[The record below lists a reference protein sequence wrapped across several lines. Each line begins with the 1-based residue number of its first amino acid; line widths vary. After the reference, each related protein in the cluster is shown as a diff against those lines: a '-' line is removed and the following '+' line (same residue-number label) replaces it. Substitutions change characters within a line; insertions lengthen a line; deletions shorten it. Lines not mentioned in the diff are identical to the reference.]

1 MNGAFDSPEHRR
13 WERACLTRAKAGD
26 RAAFAELY
34 RKFADPL
41 MGRILMPRLG
51 NRQAAED
58 ALSETFRTL
67 LERLD
72 GFEDQGVSLWHW
84 LSKVAVNKATD
95 LHRVKGRTKRALVN
109 FEGLMAPL
117 RESSAGRPDGA
128 VEQASEMDRLRAT
141 VTTTLAAL
149 NPRYRLAIELRFIQ
163 ERSREQCAETLEVKL
178 GTFDVLLLRA
188 LRAFRREWE
197 SAREGARV
205 EQEATGE

>member
-13 WERACLTRAKAGD
+13 WERDCLARAQRGD
-26 RAAFAELY
+26 RSAFAELY
-34 RKFADPL
+34 RTFQGPL

-95 LHRVKGRTKRALVN
+95 LHRVKGRTRRALVN

-117 RESSAGRPDGA
+117 RESNAGRP
-128 VEQASEMDRLRAT
+128 
-141 VTTTLAAL
+141 
-149 NPRYRLAIELRFIQ
+149 
-163 ERSREQCAETLEVKL
+163 
-178 GTFDVLLLRA
+178 
-188 LRAFRREWE
+188 
-197 SAREGARV
+197 
-205 EQEATGE
+205 